1 MIAYLYNQ
9 VMGELIMAKY
19 KNRFVFSMSEDT
31 KKQLDIIA
39 DDNDCSAAA
48 ILRRLIKQEFQR
60 IERQKSKRNEG

>member
-1 MIAYLYNQ
+1 
-9 VMGELIMAKY
+9 MAKY